1 MERCEFMDFLSFFNL
16 PYMGTIIDFAL
27 LVIRILLPVLAVII
41 FFQCFSSM
49 SRQRR
54 DERPLIML
62 VNNHTGE
69 VAPVYYW
76 ENSIGKSK
84 AGDIVINDNKLSP
97 DHAVLLR
104 RKEGWF
110 INDVGSRTGTY
121 VNGEKTAGRTPIKID
136 DVISLGATNLVAKRT
151 DDVVTNENQMPD
163 KKHKKKIG
171 ILPSLLVTLI
181 AVFHFFLAAEAA
193 LCDELQD
200 FTPFLIWGL
209 VTIIN
214 IIFYLISTKALH
226 RISFELEAL
235 AMFMSGTGVML
246 LVRQDLRQSIVQT
259 IAMVAGMVCFCI
271 IIKIISNP
279 DRIEKFRI
287 ALFALAIILLG
298 VNLLFAKVTNGAAN
312 WISIGGISVQPS
324 EFVKVIYILVSAS
337 ALDKLLT
344 KKNLFVFIIF
354 SAMCV
359 GALAIMSDLG
369 TALIFFCTFVFIA
382 SLRSGANKTI
392 ILAIVATVFAATI
405 MITLKPYIAD
415 RFSAWGKCFELAYTT
430 GYQQSRVLTH
440 SASGGLI
447 GVGVGNGYLK
457 QYFASESDLVFGIL
471 CEELGLI
478 IAVITVMCIIGLT
491 IYARAVTTRSRST
504 FYSISANCA
513 AGLLLVQS
521 ALNVFGATDILPLTG
536 VTLPF
541 ISLGGSSMISCWCL
555 LAFIKSADER
565 TYAIKR

>member
-1 MERCEFMDFLSFFNL
+1 MDFFSFFNL
-16 PYMGTIIDFAL
+16 PYIGVVIDFAL
-27 LVIRILLPVLAVII
+27 LVIRLLLPILAIII

-49 SRQRR
+49 GRHRR
-54 DERPLIML
+54 DQRPLIML
-62 VNNHTGE
+62 VNNQTGE

-76 ENSIGKSK
+76 ENSLGKSK
-84 AGDIVINDNKLSP
+84 AGDIVINDNQLSP

-121 VNGEKTAGRTPIKID
+121 VNGEKTLNRTPIKID
-136 DVISLGATNLVAKRT
+136 DVITLGSTNLIVKRT
-151 DDVVTNENQMPD
+151 DEVITDDIPVTP

-171 ILPSLLVTLI
+171 IKPSLLITLI
-181 AVFHFFLAAEAA
+181 AVFHFFLAVEAS

-209 VTIIN
+209 ITVIN
-214 IIFYLISTKALH
+214 IIFYNLSTKAIN
-226 RISFELEAL
+226 RVNFELEAL

-246 LVRQDLRQSIVQT
+246 LVRQELRQSIVQT
-259 IAMVAGMVCFCI
+259 IAMVGGMICFCI
-271 IIKIISNP
+271 IIKLISNP

-287 ALFALAIILLG
+287 PLFMLAILFLG
-298 VNLLFAKVTNGAAN
+298 VNLVLGEVTNGAAN
-312 WISIGGISVQPS
+312 WINIGGISVQPS

-344 KKNLFVFIIF
+344 KKNLFIFIVF

-382 SLRSGANKTI
+382 ALRSGANKTI

-478 IAVITVMCIIGLT
+478 IAVITVVCIIGLT
-491 IYARAVTTRSRST
+491 IYSRAVTTRSRST

-513 AGLLLVQS
+513 AGLLLVQT

-555 LAFIKSADER
+555 LAFIKAADER
-565 TYAIKR
+565 TYAVKRQPSK